1 MRRLTCFA
9 SALALLALA
18 GCSRAPGSAFFPLDK
33 GHHWQYE
40 VTTEYENG
48 TVDHAPLTLS
58 TLGSEGL
65 ESGRAFRRH
74 SSDGVDYWLRSDA
87 TGIYR
92 VASKSELEAEP
103 QADKAPRY
111 VLKQPLAVGTSWQAS
126 TTAYLLRRKSEF
138 PPEIRHSHPA
148 VPMNYSI
155 DALAQAVS
163 TRAGNFSGCVRV
175 KGVAT
180 LKLFADPVVGWK
192 DMPITTLEWYC
203 PGVGLVRLERT
214 EPANSTFLTGGT
226 LTMDLVS
233 WD

>member
-1 MRRLTCFA
+1 MHAHRFL
-9 SALALLALA
+9 LLALA
-18 GCSRAPGSAFFPLDK
+18 PLALAACSRSPGSEFFPLDK

-48 TVDHAPLTLS
+48 TVDRDPLELS
-58 TLGSEGL
+58 TLGSESL
-65 ESGRAFRRH
+65 EDGRAFRRH

-92 VASKSELEAEP
+92 VASKSELDAEP
-103 QADKAPRY
+103 QTDKAPRY
-111 VLKQPLAVGTSWQAS
+111 VLRQPLTAGTSWQAS

-138 PPEIRHSHPA
+138 PPEIRHTHPG
-148 VPMNYSI
+148 VPMTYSI
-155 DALAQAVS
+155 DALAQTVG
-163 TRAGNFSGCVRV
+163 TRAGQFTGCLRV

>member
-1 MRRLTCFA
+1 MRTPTRLLW
-9 SALALLALA
+9 ALALLALA
-18 GCSRAPGSAFFPLDK
+18 GCTRSPGSEFFPLDK

-40 VTTEYENG
+40 VTAEYENG
-48 TVDHAPLTLS
+48 TVDRDPLTLS

-92 VASKSELEAEP
+92 VATKSEIEADP
-103 QADKAPRY
+103 QADKLPRY
-111 VLKQPLAVGTSWQAS
+111 VLKQPLAVGTTWQAS

-138 PPEIRHSHPA
+138 PPEIRHTHPS

-155 DALAQAVS
+155 DALGQAVT
-163 TRAGNFSGCVRV
+163 TRAGQFTGCLRV

-192 DMPITTLEWYC
+192 DMPITTREWYC

>member
-1 MRRLTCFA
+1 MMGRLLVA
-9 SALALLALA
+9 VAALLMLGA
-18 GCSRAPGSAFFPLDK
+18 CSRAPNSELFPLDR
-33 GHHWQYE
+33 GHHWNYE
-40 VTTEYENG
+40 ITTTFENN
-48 TVDHAPLTLS
+48 TEDHAKLQLS
-58 TLGSEGL
+58 TLGSESIEG
-65 ESGRAFRRH
+65 GRAFRRH
-74 SSDGVDYWLRSDA
+74 SSDGVDYWLRADE

-103 QADKAPRY
+103 QPDKTPRY

-138 PPEIRHSHPA
+138 PPEIRHTHPA

-203 PGVGLVRLERT
+203 PGVGLAKLERN

-226 LTMDLVS
+226 LKMDLVS